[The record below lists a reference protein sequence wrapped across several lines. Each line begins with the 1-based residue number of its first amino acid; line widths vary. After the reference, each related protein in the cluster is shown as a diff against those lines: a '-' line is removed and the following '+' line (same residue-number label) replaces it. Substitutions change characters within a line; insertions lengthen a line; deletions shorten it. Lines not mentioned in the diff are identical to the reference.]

1 MSLTPLLSQTLKVEE
16 NKVSLV
22 FQIFAQELRKSREMA
37 ILYIDA
43 QEVEYVPLSKGEN
56 ANILA
61 PGP

>member
-22 FQIFAQELRKSREMA
+22 FQIVAQGLRYSLEMA
-37 ILYIDA
+37 ILYIEA
-43 QEVEYVPLSKGEN
+43 PEVDYVPSSKGEN

-61 PGP
+61 PGL